1 MLIIVPEINVLDD
14 PFFQEP
20 DQITIF
26 CHKTEPDPITI
37 FLPAKWARSDRD
49 LDQIIPDHFQNSD
62 LPLLITI
69 FPQNW
74 PSLPFL
80 LHFYALIFFKDWKIG
95 RIFWK
100 NGEKNFSIKK
110 FFLSNFLGEKFR
122 YILTKIA
129 YIYLKKRIWKDLI
142 CRSFFSQKTE
152 PDPIT
157 IFLPAKGAS
166 SYLFPPKNDLD
177 REMI

>member
-1 MLIIVPEINVLDD
+1 MLKRFLSFHIIWCIFCELWWHNIKGLSVITPVELQFYKCSNKFLIHWAQKTSLKGGTNVLDD

-37 FLPAKWARSDRD
+37 FLPAKWARSDHD
-49 LDQIIPDHFQNSD
+49 LDQIIPDHFWNYD

-80 LHFYALIFFKDWKIG
+80 LHFYALIFYKDWKIG
-95 RIFWK
+95 RIF
-100 NGEKNFSIKK
+100 
-110 FFLSNFLGEKFR
+110 
-122 YILTKIA
+122 
-129 YIYLKKRIWKDLI
+129 
-142 CRSFFSQKTE
+142 
-152 PDPIT
+152 
-157 IFLPAKGAS
+157 
-166 SYLFPPKNDLD
+166 
-177 REMI
+177 